1 MHIMYCIVRCD
12 SVVILLTNT
21 SHLNLYTQID
31 PQYIEYFYD
40 ELIPMKHYIPASL
53 DNITNVTEYAI
64 DERNENEMI
73 RIVASANA
81 WCKSNMNRDA
91 LAQDMM
97 QQLHKNR
104 VALDEYSVETYN
116 NSISAI
122 DIESDLDL
130 VECIYEGK
138 DPCPPELTKLGV
150 PSELMNKKVK
160 LEQEIKKRELYLQE
174 ENVPS
179 FVVKPMA
186 TEIGEMKKDLLDINN
201 QINNA
206 HR

>member
-1 MHIMYCIVRCD
+1 MNDMMANENYWQKDIQPNPFKVFIYTSDQLHDNNETRQMQFQRD
-12 SVVILLTNT
+12 LQHFLRLKTPLTNFD
-21 SHLNLYTQID
+21 QI
-31 PQYIEYFYD
+31 P
-40 ELIPMKHYIPASL
+40 
-53 DNITNVTEYAI
+53 
-64 DERNENEMI
+64 
-73 RIVASANA
+73 
-81 WCKSNMNRDA
+81 KSNVQKSSRYKEHINNICDA
-91 LAQDMM
+91 EFADLRN
-97 QQLHKNR
+97 QLLKQGEKSSQWIR
-104 VALDEYSVETYN
+104 SKFIMSKDVVVSDKDFFSSVL
-116 NSISAI
+116 SGW
-122 DIESDLDL
+122 D
-130 VECIYEGK
+130 K